1 MPHLPGVHRRKNSLT
16 GSARSSIDGSRDH
29 GEEVTKEDE
38 TVVDAEQ
45 GSMLSHIISQLRP
58 GADLSRVTLPTFI
71 LEPRSMLERI
81 TNFMAHP
88 ETLLPLTKIEDP
100 VERFVAVTKFYLS
113 GWHIKPPGVKKPLN
127 PILGEIF
134 TGYWDY
140 PDGTKGYYISEQ
152 TSHHPP
158 KSSYFFMAPEHH
170 IRIDG
175 TLKPRSKF
183 LGNSAASMME
193 GIAVLRFLNTGERF
207 FITQPNIYVRGIL
220 FGTMKYELGDHA
232 YVRCPETG
240 MVADVEFKTKGYF
253 SGAYNAIGGY
263 IRDKNGKN
271 LFELSGMWNEE
282 MYIKDLTTGKK
293 ELFFDAAKTRHT
305 PPKARPLEE
314 QDERESQRL
323 WHDVTEAVKRKD
335 QETATTAKAKIED
348 RQREE
353 TAARNNDNID
363 WHPQLFRATKGGP
376 GGPDEGEEDLDW
388 VLNAK
393 IDGQTPEEQVKQILQ
408 IHAVLPG
415 QKPEKQFSI
424 PQRGE
429 SLSRT
434 QTQEQNPAQ
443 AANGASLA
451 QPEQQRVLAQQGAQ
465 QQSTT
470 QQEPQQF
477 TKQEPQVQQ
486 VQQQLASVDL
496 NQSTSQARSS
506 TGNEPIS
513 FSPYRPEADSAY
525 APPSAQGQPAQS
537 QTDES
542 NPPSKLL
549 HSNPAPEPERDD
561 KLRRKD
567 SETQEEDEFHDAH
580 SLERFAVRRTT
591 TPNTRSTVYVVIV
604 LAVGV
609 DTLYR
614 VAHGIA
620 VVIFIFF
627 TLVFPD

>member
-1 MPHLPGVHRRKNSLT
+1 MPHIPGVHRRKNSLT
-16 GSARSSIDGSRDH
+16 GSARSSLDAPRDH

-220 FGTMKYELGDHA
+220 FGTMKYELGDRA

-263 IRDKNGKN
+263 IKDKNGKN
-271 LFELSGMWNEE
+271 LFELSGSWNED

-305 PPKARPLEE
+305 PPQARPLEE

-323 WHDVTEAVKRKD
+323 WHDVTDAVKRKD

-376 GGPDEGEEDLDW
+376 GGPDEDEEDLDW
-388 VLNAK
+388 VINAK

-415 QKPEKQFSI
+415 QKPDKQFSI

-429 SLSRT
+429 SLSRV
-434 QTQEQNPAQ
+434 QTQEQQPAQ
-443 AANGASLA
+443 SADGASLA
-451 QPEQQRVLAQQGAQ
+451 QPEQQRELAQQGVQ
-465 QQSTT
+465 QQPPV
-470 QQEPQQF
+470 QQEPQHYA
-477 TKQEPQVQQ
+477 KQEPQVQQ
-486 VQQQLASVDL
+486 VQQQFASVDL
-496 NQSTSQARSS
+496 NQSSPQTTSSN
-506 TGNEPIS
+506 GHEPIS

-525 APPSAQGQPAQS
+525 APPPAQNQPAQS
-537 QTDES
+537 PTAEI

-549 HSNPAPEPERDD
+549 HSNPAPEPRRDD
-561 KLRRKD
+561 RLRRKD

-580 SLERFAVRRTT
+580 S
-591 TPNTRSTVYVVIV
+591 
-604 LAVGV
+604 
-609 DTLYR
+609 
-614 VAHGIA
+614 
-620 VVIFIFF
+620 
-627 TLVFPD
+627 

>member
-16 GSARSSIDGSRDH
+16 DGPRDH

-88 ETLLPLTKIEDP
+88 ETLLPLTKIDDP

-232 YVRCPETG
+232 YVKCPETG

-271 LFELSGMWNEE
+271 LYELSGSWNED

-388 VLNAK
+388 VINAK
-393 IDGQTPEEQVKQILQ
+393 IDATTPEEQVRQILQ

-429 SLSRT
+429 SLSRQ
-434 QTQEQNPAQ
+434 QTQEQPPAQ
-443 AANGASLA
+443 PANGASLA
-451 QPEQQRVLAQQGAQ
+451 QPEQQAVLAQQGAQ
-465 QQSTT
+465 LQTPVH
-470 QQEPQQF
+470 QEAQQF
-477 TKQEPQVQQ
+477 AKQESQVQQ

-496 NQSTSQARSS
+496 NQTTPHARPNSH
-506 TGNEPIS
+506 EPIS
-513 FSPYRPEADSAY
+513 FSSYRPEGDSAY
-525 APPSAQGQPAQS
+525 APPPPQSQPAQGQ
-537 QTDES
+537 TDNI

-549 HSNPAPEPERDD
+549 HSNPAPEPTRDD

-567 SETQEEDEFHDAH
+567 SETHEEDEFHDAH
-580 SLERFAVRRTT
+580 S
-591 TPNTRSTVYVVIV
+591 
-604 LAVGV
+604 
-609 DTLYR
+609 
-614 VAHGIA
+614 
-620 VVIFIFF
+620 
-627 TLVFPD
+627 